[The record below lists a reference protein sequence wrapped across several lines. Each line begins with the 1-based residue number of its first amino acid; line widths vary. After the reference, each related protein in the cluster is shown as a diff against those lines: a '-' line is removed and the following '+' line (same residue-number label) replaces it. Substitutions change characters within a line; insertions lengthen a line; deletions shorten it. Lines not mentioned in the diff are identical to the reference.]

1 MVGACD
7 DSPAARQDGLVTQ
20 EDDRNSAV
28 AGRDLQVRVAR
39 LGDEPGVAAVDAAAW
54 SPESGFPSVIQAA
67 DGSFF
72 SPDSPPEAHLVA
84 EIDGQIA
91 GYLRLKPMTRL
102 PENAHVLG
110 VLGLA
115 VAPAARRQGVAAA
128 LLTAAEDQARAR
140 GAVKLSLRV
149 LSTNNSAIRLYERQG
164 FEHEGRLRGEF
175 LIEGRYVDDVLM
187 AKQIRPTG

>member
-1 MVGACD
+1 M
-7 DSPAARQDGLVTQ
+7 
-20 EDDRNSAV
+20 
-28 AGRDLQVRVAR
+28 RVAR